1 MEFLITYFMPALP
14 VFIAFVAIWWFLT
27 IYVLASSIR
36 SASRVNDI
44 EKHQAGP
51 KRSNADVRQ
60 SNLRK
65 AA

>member
-1 MEFLITYFMPALP
+1 MEFLSSYFMAALP

-44 EKHQAGP
+44 ETHQAGP
-51 KRSNADVRQ
+51 KRSNADARQ
-60 SNLRK
+60 PNLRK